1 MNKRHF
7 IHVGYGKAGSSAL
20 QCNFFPNC
28 KEIYFYG
35 ITWDTSQNGEVSNG
49 RYLSDS
55 GRRIVQQ
62 IVYPEFFDK
71 FLENDIR
78 DLEYHKKISDD
89 ENKAFVL
96 SNDHFTLLVAP
107 EWSIQK
113 LKDLFPDGKIIITLR
128 RQQDIIKSLYKY
140 KGCELL
146 YVPKKYKYSYVS
158 FNEWFDY
165 AYFNYNNRGGHKA
178 RDWVADYLRII
189 DFKRMIDFY
198 GNVFGFDN
206 IHVLLYEELKN
217 NPELFYGKLLDI
229 LGIEGGT
236 DCICSFQNKIVNKS
250 RSTARLQYISLKSKL
265 FGNYLFSE
273 HIPGAKNV
281 SKLIHKVL
289 EKYKFTSID
298 INDEQ
303 RKILLD
309 IYGKGNKEISNK
321 FSLKLEDYGYY
332 VS

>member
-28 KEIYFYG
+28 KGIYYYG
-35 ITWDTSQNGEVSNG
+35 ITWDTSQDGEVSSG
-49 RYLSDS
+49 RYMKESA
-55 GRRIVQQ
+55 RRIIQQ
-62 IVYPEFFDK
+62 IVYPEFFDN

-78 DLEYHKKISDD
+78 ELEYNKKMSDD

-198 GNVFGFDN
+198 GNIFSFDN
-206 IHVLLYEELKN
+206 IHVLLYEEFIN
-217 NPELFYGKLLDI
+217 NPESFYRKLLDI

-273 HIPGAKNV
+273 HIPGAKNI

-289 EKYKFTSID
+289 EKYKYTSID

-303 RKILLD
+303 REILLD

-321 FSLKLEDYGYY
+321 FNLHLEDYGYY
-332 VS
+332 VT

>member
-1 MNKRHF
+1 VNKRHF

-96 SNDHFTLLVAP
+96 SNDHLSLLVAP

-140 KGCELL
+140 KGCLL
-146 YVPKKYKYSYVS
+146 RYVPRKYQNSYVS

-189 DFKRMIDFY
+189 DFKRMLNFY
-198 GNVFGFDN
+198 GNIFGFNN
-206 IHVLLYEELKN
+206 IHVLLYEELRN
-217 NPELFYGKLLDI
+217 NPELFYRKLLNI
-229 LGIEGGT
+229 LGVEGGT
-236 DCICSFQNKIVNKS
+236 DCISSFQNKIINKS
-250 RSTARLQYISLKSKL
+250 QSTARLQYISLKSKL

-273 HIPGAKNV
+273 HIPGARYI
-281 SKLIHKVL
+281 SKLIHNVL
-289 EKYKFTSID
+289 DKYNSTSID

-303 RKILLD
+303 RKILVD

-321 FSLKLEDYGYY
+321 FGLHLEDYGYY
-332 VS
+332 VT